1 MTTRRTRL
9 FFVFAGLIPIFLLL
23 AGFGGSSST
32 PTIPGNF
39 SVSSL
44 TGTYA
49 FSFAG
54 KDANG
59 RYAVAGVLTAD
70 GAGNFSSGVL
80 DVNQQP
86 SPSTNVSFT
95 GTYTVAGDGRGQA
108 TLTTPA
114 GNFTLAFVIV
124 SANRALV
131 TRFEKLAGGRGAFD
145 KVNSAGFSAA
155 ALAGTFAFGLN
166 GLDASGKPLATVGS
180 ITTDASGN
188 ITAGVQDESDNGA
201 ITTSQPISAGSL
213 QVASNG
219 RGTASINTA
228 AGPLNFAFYVVDANH
243 IKLVETDKSP
253 LLSGEAFRQNGPFSN
268 ATLTGPFAFTASG
281 TDTAHG
287 PYATGA
293 VLATDGAGAI
303 TSGSEDVNDGGT
315 PTSNIAITGTYSID
329 ASGRGTATL
338 SSASKGTLD
347 FVLYS
352 TTNGVLMLNVDSGLV
367 ASGAAFAQT
376 RPFTNAVIAGPYAL
390 NFAQFNISGEVDAN
404 AALNANNQGGMTGLT
419 DINALGS
426 LSTATSMTAAFAL
439 DSTGHGPLQ
448 IGSGLGVQNM
458 AIYALDQ
465 THCLFIGLD
474 SGVVTVGDIE
484 SD

>member
-9 FFVFAGLIPIFLLL
+9 VFLFALLIPILLL
-23 AGFGGSSST
+23 AGCGSSST
-32 PTIPGNF
+32 PAVPGNF

-44 TGTYA
+44 NGTYA

-70 GAGNFSSGVL
+70 GAGNLTSGVL

-95 GTYTVAGDGRGQA
+95 GTYTIAGDGRGTA

-124 SANRALV
+124 SDTRALV
-131 TRFEKLAGGRGAFD
+131 TRFEKLAGGTGAFD
-145 KVNSAGFSAA
+145 RVNSADFSTT
-155 ALAGTFAFGLN
+155 ALAGTFAFSLN
-166 GLDASGKPLATVGS
+166 GVDASGKPLATVGS
-180 ITTDASGN
+180 IATDASGN
-188 ITAGVQDESDNGA
+188 ITTGVQDVSDNGA
-201 ITTSQPISAGSL
+201 VTTNQPISAGSL
-213 QVASNG
+213 QVAGNG
-219 RGTASINTA
+219 RGTVSITTA
-228 AGPLNFAFYVVDANH
+228 TGPLNFAFYVVDANH

-253 LLSGEAFRQNGPFSN
+253 LLSGDAFRQNGPFSN
-268 ATLTGPFAFTASG
+268 ASLTGPFAFTVSG

-303 TSGSEDVNDGGT
+303 TSGSQDINDGGT
-315 PTSNIAITGTYSID
+315 PTSNIAITGAYSVD
-329 ASGRGTATL
+329 ATGRGAATL
-338 SSASKGTLD
+338 TSASAGTVD
-347 FVLYS
+347 FVLYP

-367 ASGAAFAQT
+367 ASGTASAQT
-376 RPFTNAVIAGPYAL
+376 RPFTNAVVAGPYAM
-390 NFAQFNISGEVDAN
+390 NFAQFTTTGEADAN
-404 AALNANNQGGMTGLT
+404 AALGANNQGGMTGLT
-419 DINALGS
+419 DINDLGS
-426 LSTATSMTAAFAL
+426 LSTATPMTAGFAL
-439 DSTGHGPLQ
+439 DSSGHGPLQ

-484 SD
+484 SN